1 MGGARSLRKEKARL
15 TPRAQRRPSPVPR
28 RALRP
33 SGPEGGPR
41 PWRSV
46 KSTESASVAR
56 PGRVAPRASAGRLA
70 LGDLSREAAGLAAE
84 NEGGLRG
91 PRAPDTP
98 APVARG
104 ETPTPPREAA
114 GPHPH
119 PPWPP
124 SPPAPPRG
132 AGALHPGPGRPPRPL
147 CRWPPLQGFR
157 TAGRGHVRYPV
168 PSVQPS
174 PREIPHPTPAK
185 AKKVWAAHG
194 SGPAAPGE
202 PGRPRPCWP
211 RGRNVRGSSLGHELW
226 FIQQLLT
233 PGQHRSG
240 PAAGSGAHGPG
251 HSIHCPQPL
260 GLGEPPSPQTPLQPG
275 LHHSLRSSAI
285 TLLA

>member
-91 PRAPDTP
+91 PRAPGTP

-114 GPHPH
+114 GPHPQ

-174 PREIPHPTPAK
+174 PREIPHPAPAK
-185 AKKVWAAHG
+185 AEKVWAAHG
-194 SGPAAPGE
+194 SGPRRPGSQAALGPAGRGAGTWVFARPRALVYSAATKSWSAREWPGGGLRGARARAQHSLPAAPG
-202 PGRPRPCWP
+202 PGGASQPPNASPAR
-211 RGRNVRGSSLGHELW
+211 S
-226 FIQQLLT
+226 T
-233 PGQHRSG
+233 P
-240 PAAGSGAHGPG
+240 
-251 HSIHCPQPL
+251 
-260 GLGEPPSPQTPLQPG
+260 
-275 LHHSLRSSAI
+275 
-285 TLLA
+285 